1 MAGNKQKNK
10 KNKQANKQINQQ
22 DNRQEDKLKPLQDS
36 VAEAKPD
43 AVQPKEDKAAVE
55 EKTTIKQDDAQNNQP
70 KKKVNRFVL
79 LTTDEADE
87 ELNRYQVRPWVLWFV
102 IIVLCLLLGSVLGYI
117 SYEEKIWSAVDARSD
132 EQVATIAALQ
142 ADNARLEQEKL
153 ELETEIVGL
162 NETVQILSETV
173 SQKTQSESE
182 LKAQIEK
189 QSIPTEF
196 PLNGSA
202 SMKEDTIDDAP
213 ICVFDASLGSAVVAT
228 ASGTVTS
235 VKDDAKYVHSIW
247 VDHGNGYT
255 TIYRN
260 AGQPRVQVGDSVV
273 CGAALYIIEEK
284 KEEMGYQMM
293 KDGQYIN
300 PMDMLSING

>member
-1 MAGNKQKNK
+1 M
-10 KNKQANKQINQQ
+10 
-22 DNRQEDKLKPLQDS
+22 
-36 VAEAKPD
+36 
-43 AVQPKEDKAAVE
+43 
-55 EKTTIKQDDAQNNQP
+55 
-70 KKKVNRFVL
+70 
-79 LTTDEADE
+79 
-87 ELNRYQVRPWVLWFV
+87 
-102 IIVLCLLLGSVLGYI
+102 LCLLLGSVLGYI
-117 SYEEKIWSAVDARSD
+117 SYEEQLWSAVDARSD
-132 EQVATIAALQ
+132 EQAATIAALQ

-153 ELETEIVGL
+153 VLETEIVGL

-182 LKAQIEK
+182 LKAQIEQ
-189 QSIPTEF
+189 QSMPTGF

-260 AGQPRVQVGDSVV
+260 AGDPRVQVGDTVV

-284 KEEMGYQMM
+284 KEEVGYQMM
-293 KDGQYIN
+293 QDGQYIN
-300 PMDMLSING
+300 PMEMLSING

>member
-1 MAGNKQKNK
+1 MEENKLD
-10 KNKQANKQINQQ
+10 NKQADI
-22 DNRQEDKLKPLQDS
+22 
-36 VAEAKPD
+36 
-43 AVQPKEDKAAVE
+43 
-55 EKTTIKQDDAQNNQP
+55 QDDKPAGKP
-70 KKKVNRFVL
+70 KQKVNHFVL
-79 LTTDEADE
+79 LTTDETDA
-87 ELNRYQVRPWVLWFV
+87 ELKRYQVRPWVLWFV
-102 IIVLCLLLGSVLGYI
+102 IIVLCLLLGCVLGYI
-117 SYEEKIWSAVDARSD
+117 SYEEQLWSAVDARSD

-182 LKAQIEK
+182 LKAQIEQ
-189 QSIPTEF
+189 QSLPTGF

-202 SMKEDTIDDAP
+202 SMEEDTIDDAP

-260 AGQPRVQVGDSVV
+260 PGEPRVQVGDAVV

-284 KEEMGYQMM
+284 KEEVGYQMM
-293 KDGQYIN
+293 KDGQYID
-300 PMDMLSING
+300 PMEMLSING